1 MKSSPHF
8 DPDAPAPE
16 ALSQDEQITYTPE
29 EETPPATPFWKK
41 LPFQLGAA
49 AVVCVLFVSC
59 RISGNT
65 PSSGEKAQFVSQE
78 EGTQSEAA
86 SPEPVHP
93 LPAERPLPDDEPDA
107 LNDTLAA
114 LRIHGEKT
122 REGLT
127 ALARRLDTLESRIS
141 ELQKRADRLPD
152 TSVSSVQPPSSPA
165 SPARKAPRTA
175 RTASP
180 LSGVKINSLYPGLAW
195 VTWQGSSWALRPGDQ
210 FAGTTILSI
219 DEQKREIVTSA
230 GVIRQGG

>member
-29 EETPPATPFWKK
+29 EETPPSTPFWKK
-41 LPFQLGAA
+41 LPFQLGAV
-49 AVVCVLFVSC
+49 AVVCVLFVGY

-78 EGTQSEAA
+78 TVTQSGEAM
-86 SPEPVHP
+86 SPEPVRP
-93 LPAERPLPDDEPDA
+93 LPAEHPLPDDETDA

-127 ALARRLDTLESRIS
+127 ALARRLDTLESRIN
-141 ELQKRADRLPD
+141 ELQKHTVPVPTATAP
-152 TSVSSVQPPSSPA
+152 SPQPTTTT
-165 SPARKAPRTA
+165 ARKAPRTA
-175 RTASP
+175 RSASP

>member
-16 ALSQDEQITYTPE
+16 ALSQDDQITCTPE

-41 LPFQLGAA
+41 LPFQLGAV
-49 AVVCVLFVSC
+49 AVVCVLFISC

-78 EGTQSEAA
+78 EVTQSREAA
-86 SPEPVHP
+86 SPEPVRP
-93 LPAERPLPDDEPDA
+93 LPTEQPLPDDETDA

-141 ELQKRADRLPD
+141 ELQKHTVPVPTATAP
-152 TSVSSVQPPSSPA
+152 SPQPTTTT
-165 SPARKAPRTA
+165 ARKAPRTA
-175 RTASP
+175 RSASP

>member
-29 EETPPATPFWKK
+29 EETPPSTPFWKK

-78 EGTQSEAA
+78 EVTQSREAA
-86 SPEPVHP
+86 SPEPVRP
-93 LPAERPLPDDEPDA
+93 LPAEQPLPDDETDA

-127 ALARRLDTLESRIS
+127 ALARRLDTLESRIN
-141 ELQKRADRLPD
+141 ELQKHTVPVLTATAP
-152 TSVSSVQPPSSPA
+152 SPQPTTTTT
-165 SPARKAPRTA
+165 RKAPRTA
-175 RTASP
+175 RSASP

>member
-41 LPFQLGAA
+41 LPFQLGAV
-49 AVVCVLFVSC
+49 AVVCVLFVGY

-78 EGTQSEAA
+78 TVTQSGEAM
-86 SPEPVHP
+86 SPEPVRP
-93 LPAERPLPDDEPDA
+93 LPAEQPLPDDETDA
-107 LNDTLAA
+107 LNDTLAT

-127 ALARRLDTLESRIS
+127 ALARRLDTLESRIN
-141 ELQKRADRLPD
+141 ELQKHTVPVPTATAP
-152 TSVSSVQPPSSPA
+152 SPQPTTTTT
-165 SPARKAPRTA
+165 RKAPRTA
-175 RTASP
+175 RSASP